1 MQFVIMAVHS
11 PEMCPTSN
19 SKIRE
24 MMRAGAKEIPN
35 LAGKLGL
42 KIITINVFGP
52 DHKILA
58 VVEADG
64 IDAVRD
70 FVWESRLMQWN
81 TVNINATYS
90 MEEALAKADQLP
102 AMF

>member
-35 LAGKLGL
+35 LAAKLGL

-52 DHKILA
+52 DHKVLA